1 MRKSVI
7 FYFLLLLFTLKL
19 TAQEFNIKVKVQTP
33 QLKLADPKVFK
44 MMEKSI
50 EEFFNNTKWTEDDF
64 EDYEKIEGNL
74 VINITNE
81 YSPTSFV
88 GDFSFQSLRPVF
100 NSNYK
105 TVTCNWIDKNYKFT
119 YEELQPIDINNNVFL
134 DDLSAILTFYGYY
147 ILGMDYDS
155 FSSLGGSKYFDKAK
169 EVVDV
174 VPVSNQNIRSWSGNN
189 KKDNRYWLVDYMI
202 SPKFRNLRQSLYE
215 YHRLGLDVM
224 YEDAER
230 GRAIIISA
238 LKEVRNIAD
247 LYPQNVIVRLFVNN
261 KKDEIIEIFKAA
273 GYAQRN
279 SVYNLMSEIDPS
291 GIDDY
296 KAILR

>member
-1 MRKSVI
+1 MRKI
-7 FYFLLLLFTLKL
+7 FFLFFLVSAFQIN
-19 TAQEFNIKVKVQTP
+19 AQEFNIKVRVQTP

-44 MMEKSI
+44 LMEKSI
-50 EEFFNNTKWTEDDF
+50 GEFFNNTKWTGDDF

-81 YSPTSFV
+81 FSPTSFV
-88 GDFSFQSLRPVF
+88 ADFSFQSNRPVF

-105 TVTCNWIDKNYKFT
+105 TVTFNWIDKNYKFS
-119 YEELQPIDINNNVFL
+119 YEELQPIDLSTNVFL

-155 FSSLGGSKYFDKAK
+155 FSSLGGTKYFDKAK

-174 VPVSNQNIRSWSGNN
+174 IPVSNKNYSAWNSNG
-189 KKDNRYWLVDYMI
+189 KKNNRYWLVDYMLN
-202 SPKFRNLRQSLYE
+202 PKFRNLRQSLYE
-215 YHRLGLDVM
+215 YHRLGIDVM
-224 YEDAER
+224 YEDPEK
-230 GRAIIISA
+230 GRAIVISA
-238 LKEVRNIAD
+238 LKEVRNIANQ
-247 LYPQNVIVRLFVNN
+247 YPQNAIIMLFVNS
-261 KKDEIIEIFKAA
+261 KKNEVIEIFKAA

-291 GIDDY
+291 GIEDY